1 MLEFDLALAKWVSPH
16 PDPCIQEM
24 ADRYLQ
30 SYLIRRTQPAAA
42 GSKSANS

>member
-1 MLEFDLALAKWVSPH
+1 MLQYDLALAKWVSAH

-24 ADRYLQ
+24 AECYLQ

-42 GSKSANS
+42 GSTSANT